1 MNDFTKDNF
10 LAHHGVQGM
19 HWGIRRYQ
27 PYGEG
32 GYDPKHKGKYTGKEK
47 KATYKYLKDRYAT
60 DSGHNSDIVKSFR
73 DTDRYKQQAK
83 AMRKAE
89 RALNRATGYEEA
101 GRRELRKKINKSGFD
116 KNKHKELLRKQTEA
130 EQEYERLKKEG
141 EDAMAAD
148 AKKYIKETL
157 GRYKNKKVKH
167 IVSDDLAKMA
177 EIPKVTRKKMS
188 DLLYE
193 DLVRQYEYVD
203 LSKL

>member
-10 LAHHGVQGM
+10 LAHYGVMGM

-47 KATYKYLKDRYAT
+47 KAAYKYLKDRYAT

-101 GRRELRKKINKSGFD
+101 GRRELRKKANKSGFD
-116 KNKHKELLRKQTEA
+116 KNKHKELLRKQAEA
-130 EQEYERLKKEG
+130 EQEYERLKKE
-141 EDAMAAD
+141 E
-148 AKKYIKETL
+148 
-157 GRYKNKKVKH
+157 
-167 IVSDDLAKMA
+167 
-177 EIPKVTRKKMS
+177 TRKS
-188 DLLYE
+188 
-193 DLVRQYEYVD
+193 
-203 LSKL
+203 SA